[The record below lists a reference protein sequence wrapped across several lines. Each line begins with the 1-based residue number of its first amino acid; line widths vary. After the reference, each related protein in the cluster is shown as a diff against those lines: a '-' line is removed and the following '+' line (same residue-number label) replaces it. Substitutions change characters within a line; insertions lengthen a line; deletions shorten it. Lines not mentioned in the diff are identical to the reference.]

1 VNNITTVISNKG
13 EIMNISKI
21 QRLSEQYAELKV
33 FHTACNND
41 YVELSIGKQ
50 QYGFGT
56 ILGFNATK
64 LIVIKLRHTLLEAMK
79 MLEKE
84 IKKETAE

>member
-1 VNNITTVISNKG
+1 
-13 EIMNISKI
+13 MNISKI
-21 QRLSEQYAELKV
+21 QRLSEQYAELKD

-41 YVELSIGKQ
+41 YVELVIGKH
-50 QYGFGT
+50 QYGFDAT
-56 ILGFNATK
+56 LSSNTTK
-64 LIVIKLRHTLLEAMK
+64 LIVVKLRHVLLEAMK